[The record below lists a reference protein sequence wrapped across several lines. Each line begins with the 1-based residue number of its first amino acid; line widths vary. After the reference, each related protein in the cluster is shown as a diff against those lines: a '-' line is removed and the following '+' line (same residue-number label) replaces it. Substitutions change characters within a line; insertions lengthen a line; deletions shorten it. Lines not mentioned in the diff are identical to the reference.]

1 MRAKH
6 FDRSSIVTDFV
17 NYCAKQ
23 LNLLEIPKLSLI
35 SDPMFS
41 HTNKTFGQYEPDTD
55 HTTVN
60 INNRNL
66 VDVLRTIA
74 HELVHAAQD
83 QGTIDAAHNTG
94 LPGKD
99 IENVAN
105 AVGGKLVRDYT
116 QSNGKYFRM
125 TAE

>member
-6 FDRSSIVTDFV
+6 FDRTAVVTDFV
-17 NYCAKQ
+17 NYCAAQ
-23 LNLLEIPKLSLI
+23 LKLTKIPKLSLI

-41 HTNKTFGQYEPDTD
+41 HTNKTFGQYDTYND

-83 QGTIDAAHNTG
+83 QGTIDAAHKTG
-94 LPGKD
+94 LPGQD

-105 AVGGKLVRDYT
+105 AVGGKLIRDYAE
-116 QSNGKYFRM
+116 SHGEYFRM

>member
-6 FDRSSIVTDFV
+6 FDRSGVVTDFV
-17 NYCAKQ
+17 KYRATQ
-23 LNLLEIPKLSLI
+23 LNLTKIPKLSLI

-41 HTNKTFGQYEPDTD
+41 HTNKTFGQYAPETD
-55 HTTVN
+55 YTTVN

-83 QGTIDAAHNTG
+83 QGTIDATHNTG

-116 QSNGKYFRM
+116 ESHGEYFRM

>member
-6 FDRSSIVTDFV
+6 FDRSSIVNDFV
-17 NYCAKQ
+17 NYCVKE
-23 LNLLEIPKLSLI
+23 LNLREKPRLSLV
-35 SDPMFS
+35 SDPAFS
-41 HTNKTFGQYEPDTD
+41 HTNKTFGQYAPHSDSTK
-55 HTTVN
+55 VN

-83 QGTIDAAHNTG
+83 QGTIDADHKTG

-116 QSNGKYFRM
+116 QNHGEYFRM

>member
-6 FDRSSIVTDFV
+6 FDRSGIVADFV

-23 LNLLEIPKLSLI
+23 LNLSKIPKLSLI

-41 HTNKTFGQYEPDTD
+41 HTNKTFGQYAPDID
-55 HTTVN
+55 HTMVN

-83 QGTIDAAHNTG
+83 QGTIDATHNTG

-116 QSNGKYFRM
+116 QSHGEYFRM

>member
-6 FDRSSIVTDFV
+6 FDRSGVVTDFV
-17 NYCAKQ
+17 KYCATQ
-23 LNLLEIPKLSLI
+23 LNLTKIPKLSLI

-41 HTNKTFGQYEPDTD
+41 HTNKTFGQYAPETD

-83 QGTIDAAHNTG
+83 QGTIDATHNTG
-94 LPGKD
+94 LP
-99 IENVAN
+99 
-105 AVGGKLVRDYT
+105 
-116 QSNGKYFRM
+116 
-125 TAE
+125 

>member
-6 FDRSSIVTDFV
+6 FDRSGVVTDFV
-17 NYCAKQ
+17 KYCATQ
-23 LNLLEIPKLSLI
+23 LNLTKIPKLSLI

-41 HTNKTFGQYEPDTD
+41 HTNKTFGQYAPDTD

-66 VDVLRTIA
+66 VYVLRTIA

-83 QGTIDAAHNTG
+83 QGTIDATHNTG

-116 QSNGKYFRM
+116 ESHGEYFRM